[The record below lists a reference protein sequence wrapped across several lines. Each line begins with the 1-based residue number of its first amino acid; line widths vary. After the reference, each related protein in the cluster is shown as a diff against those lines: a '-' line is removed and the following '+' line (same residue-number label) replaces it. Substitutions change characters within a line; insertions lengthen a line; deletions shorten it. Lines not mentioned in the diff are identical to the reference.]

1 MSEENN
7 TRNSDGNLGPR
18 KRNNRNRRRRPSG
31 NKSNNP
37 NNPQAQKSQGQNRS
51 NTVASAAGKSNA
63 NTNNNKKRRR
73 RRRRPADN
81 LNPLEKLFR
90 KYENLLEQHLVA
102 RKKYYEFFHR
112 ADPKQ
117 KIKLE
122 GNFTRT
128 VKELRDFE
136 FSLEGE
142 EKAKF
147 LEKYDSYTL
156 DTTYTSNRAMPI
168 EGDKVETK
176 GDFEDPHYLPSQA
189 ESDFSEDTEESMGTM
204 DDYLAYKGLN

>member
-7 TRNSDGNLGPR
+7 TRKSDGNSGPR
-18 KRNNRNRRRRPSG
+18 KRNNRNKRRRPSG

-37 NNPQAQKSQGQNRS
+37 NNPQAKQTQGQNRS
-51 NTVASAAGKSNA
+51 NTGVSAAGKSNS
-63 NTNNNKKRRR
+63 NTNNKKRRR
-73 RRRRPADN
+73 RRRRPSDN
-81 LNPLEKLFR
+81 LSLLEKLFR

-102 RKKYYEFFHR
+102 RKKYYEYFHR

-117 KIKLE
+117 KVKLE

-142 EKAKF
+142 EKTKF
-147 LEKYDSYTL
+147 MEKYDSYTL

-168 EGDKVETK
+168 EVDRVETK
-176 GDFEDPHYLPSQA
+176 GEFEDPHYLPSQA

>member
-7 TRNSDGNLGPR
+7 TRKSDGNSGPR

-37 NNPQAQKSQGQNRS
+37 NNPQAKQTQGQNRS
-51 NTVASAAGKSNA
+51 NTGVSAAGKSNS
-63 NTNNNKKRRR
+63 NTNNKKRRR
-73 RRRRPADN
+73 RRRRPSDN
-81 LNPLEKLFR
+81 LSPLEKLFR

-117 KIKLE
+117 KVKLE

-128 VKELRDFE
+128 IKELRDFE
-136 FSLEGE
+136 LSLEGE
-142 EKAKF
+142 EKTKF
-147 LEKYDSYTL
+147 IEKYDSYTL

-168 EGDKVETK
+168 EGDRVETK
-176 GDFEDPHYLPSQA
+176 GEFEDPHYLPSQA
-189 ESDFSEDTEESMGTM
+189 ESDFSQDTEESMGTM

>member
-7 TRNSDGNLGPR
+7 TRKSDGNSGPR
-18 KRNNRNRRRRPSG
+18 KRNNRNKRRRPSG

-37 NNPQAQKSQGQNRS
+37 NNPQAKQTQGQNRS
-51 NTVASAAGKSNA
+51 NTGVSAAGKSNS
-63 NTNNNKKRRR
+63 NTNNKKRRR
-73 RRRRPADN
+73 RRRRPSDN
-81 LNPLEKLFR
+81 LSLLEKLFR

-102 RKKYYEFFHR
+102 RKKYYEYFNR

-117 KIKLE
+117 KVKLE
-122 GNFTRT
+122 GNFTST

-142 EKAKF
+142 EKTKF
-147 LEKYDSYTL
+147 MEKYDSYTL

-168 EGDKVETK
+168 EGDRVETK
-176 GDFEDPHYLPSQA
+176 GEFEDPHYLPSQA
-189 ESDFSEDTEESMGTM
+189 ESDFS
-204 DDYLAYKGLN
+204 

>member
-7 TRNSDGNLGPR
+7 TRKSDGNSGPR
-18 KRNNRNRRRRPSG
+18 KRNNRNKRRRPSG

-37 NNPQAQKSQGQNRS
+37 NNPQAKQTQGQNRS
-51 NTVASAAGKSNA
+51 NTGVSAAGKSNS
-63 NTNNNKKRRR
+63 NTNNKKRRR
-73 RRRRPADN
+73 RRRRPSDN
-81 LNPLEKLFR
+81 LSLLEKLFR

-102 RKKYYEFFHR
+102 RKKYYEYFHR

-117 KIKLE
+117 KVKLE

-142 EKAKF
+142 EKTKF
-147 LEKYDSYTL
+147 MEKYDSYTL

-168 EGDKVETK
+168 EGDRVETK
-176 GDFEDPHYLPSQA
+176 GEFEDPHYLPSQA